1 MPKLIRVSD
10 SFTRPANTTPY
21 SDLDLVANSATA
33 GSVVPLSFN
42 IGSSGGWLAGIRLSK
57 SGVTI
62 TNGTFSVHLFGAS
75 PTVANGDNGAL
86 STDVSAKIAEV
97 ELAIMVAYTD
107 DGAAVA
113 QVGGT
118 PLPEKIPMP
127 YGVVYALLE
136 ADAAYTPAS
145 AEVFTLE
152 LTVEK

>member
-33 GSVVPLSFN
+33 GSVSPLSFN
-42 IGSSGGWLAGIRLSK
+42 IGESGGFLQGIRLSK
-57 SGVTI
+57 SGVTA
-62 TNGTFSVHLFGAS
+62 TNATFSVHLYGAS

-86 STDVSAKIAEV
+86 STNVSSKIAEV

-107 DGAAVA
+107 DAASITWA
-113 QVGGT
+113 GGT
-118 PLPEKIPMP
+118 PLPEKIPLP
-127 YGVVYALLE
+127 HGIVYALIE

>member
-10 SFTRPANTTPY
+10 SFTRPADTTPY
-21 SDLDLVANSATA
+21 ADLDLVANSATA
-33 GSVVPLSFN
+33 GSVVPLKFN
-42 IGSSGGWLAGIRLSK
+42 IGSSGGWLHGLRLSK
-57 SGVTI
+57 STTTA
-62 TNGTFSVHLFGAS
+62 TNATFSTHLFGAS

-86 STDVSAKIAEV
+86 STDLSAKLAEV

-107 DGAAVA
+107 DAASVA

-118 PLPEKIPMP
+118 PLPEKLPLP
-127 YGVVYALLE
+127 YGVVYVLLE

-152 LTVEK
+152 LFVEK